1 MSHSEAQPNPSK
13 RAALYRAVTEFQ
25 DPSIPRSLRQI
36 ANSALPYFALVLAMY
51 WSLGVSY
58 WLTLALAVP
67 ASGFL
72 VRVFIIFHDCG
83 HGSFFRSR
91 VANRSVG
98 FFAGLL
104 FFLPYHYWTHQHS
117 VHHATAGDLDNRG
130 SGDVNTITVREYK
143 SLSPFRRFVYRAY
156 RNPFT
161 LLVVGPLFV
170 FFIRYRYWRSS
181 DDSRRRNSAMLT
193 NLSLLAIIAIAW
205 LTIGIKTYVMIQLP
219 IMVIA
224 GTSGVWLFYVQHQF
238 KDTYWET
245 HERWNHLLGALEG
258 SSFYKLPRVLQ
269 WFSGN
274 IGFHHVHHLSPRIP
288 NYRLQACHEA
298 IAELRNVK
306 PIHFWESFRTLQCH
320 LWDEERRRLVA
331 FAEVRV

>member
-1 MSHSEAQPNPSK
+1 MNSTPSNPPTS
-13 RAALYRAVTEFQ
+13 LYREVTKFQ
-25 DPSIPRSLRQI
+25 KPDLRRSLGQI
-36 ANSALPYFALVLAMY
+36 ANSVLPYLALFAAMY

-58 WLTLALAVP
+58 WLTLALAIP
-67 ASGFL
+67 AAGFL

-91 VANRSVG
+91 RANRTVG

-130 SGDVNTITVREYK
+130 NGDVHTLTVREYQ
-143 SLSPFRRFVYRAY
+143 SRSAWQRLLYRMY

-161 LLVVGPLFV
+161 LLVLGPLFV
-170 FFIRYRYWRSS
+170 FLVRYRYWNR
-181 DDSRRRNSAMLT
+181 DDDARTRNSAIAT
-193 NLSLLAIIAIAW
+193 NLALAALVTGAA

-219 IMVIA
+219 IMLVA
-224 GTSGVWLFYVQHQF
+224 GAAGVWLFYVQHQF
-238 KDTYWET
+238 EGTYWEK
-245 HERWNHLLGALEG
+245 HENWNHLRGAMQG
-258 SSFYKLPRVLQ
+258 SSFYRLPRVLQ

-274 IGFHHVHHLSPRIP
+274 IGFHHVHHLNPRIP

-298 IAELRNVK
+298 IAELRKV
-306 PIHFWESFRTLQCH
+306 PALSLRESLKSLQCH
-320 LWDEERRRLVA
+320 LWDEDRRRLIS
-331 FAEVRV
+331 FSEVPA